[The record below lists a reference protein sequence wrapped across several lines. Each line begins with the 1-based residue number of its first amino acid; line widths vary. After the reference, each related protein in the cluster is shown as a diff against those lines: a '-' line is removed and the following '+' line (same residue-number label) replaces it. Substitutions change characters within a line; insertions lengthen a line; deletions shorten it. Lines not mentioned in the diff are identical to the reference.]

1 MIREHDCVR
10 VKCAYL
16 CVYVYTPVGLPS
28 LWDEIE
34 DANAQIIQSTRSLLG
49 SFPSYPRWQPPHVPC
64 PRGRGPLSCSSP
76 SPYTGI
82 SVSLKLQGC
91 ASSGLGR
98 WLPPAAGCSSPASS
112 GAASFRSG
120 RSQVR
125 CHVLRVVL
133 PTTCVKQLPCFSFF
147 ISHTTTCRRVNCL
160 LGLFC
165 LMCLPP
171 PEHSLHE
178 ARKPL

>member
-1 MIREHDCVR
+1 M
-10 VKCAYL
+10 
-16 CVYVYTPVGLPS
+16 YVYTPVGLPS

-76 SPYTGI
+76 SPYMGI

>member
-49 SFPSYPRWQPPHVPC
+49 SFPSYPRWQPPRVPW
-64 PRGRGPLSCSSP
+64 GLGPLSCSSP

-125 CHVLRVVL
+125 GHVLRVVL
-133 PTTCVKQLPCFSFF
+133 PTTLCKVAPLV
-147 ISHTTTCRRVNCL
+147 R
-160 LGLFC
+160 LFAI
-165 LMCLPP
+165 P
-171 PEHSLHE
+171 
-178 ARKPL
+178 